1 MPVGKSVVVKLFLLP
16 YRCSYDTIITDCDIY
31 VSVVPC
37 SGNDYGQNEISA
49 EQECGV
55 PVSRTERI

>member
-1 MPVGKSVVVKLFLLP
+1 MSVGKGVVVKLFLLP

-37 SGNDYGQNEISA
+37 SGNDYGQNEIST

-55 PVSRTERI
+55 SIPCPQKL